1 MAVKTSSLSTRLA
14 VAAGALILA
23 VFGFW
28 MVGYGTGRVVV
39 ALMPSISTGMT
50 GRVQGG
56 AARPERATIEAPN
69 QKSQPVVQALSI
81 SPVRERGAQEPAAS
95 IVTTGADIVRLR
107 LQAAPG
113 ESILR
118 GTRAR
123 VRAVAGDEV
132 WSGTA
137 AEDDGSGPPGSAR
150 IDLPASRLPPGDYT
164 VLLFGLN
171 ASGREAE
178 RYRYVVKVRRP

>member
-1 MAVKTSSLSTRLA
+1 MAARAWSLSTRLA

-23 VFGFW
+23 MFGFW
-28 MVGYGTGRVVV
+28 MVGYGIGRVVV
-39 ALMPSISTGMT
+39 ALMPTISTGMT

-56 AARPERATIEAPN
+56 AAKPERATIEGPN
-69 QKSQPVVQALSI
+69 QKSQPAVQALSI
-81 SPVRERGAQEPAAS
+81 SPVRERGAREPAAS
-95 IVTTGADIVRLR
+95 IVTTGTDIVRLR

-113 ESILR
+113 ESIPR

-123 VRAVAGDEV
+123 VRAVAGYEV
-132 WSGTA
+132 WSGAA
-137 AEDDGSGPPGSAR
+137 AEDDGSGPQGFVR

-171 ASGREAE
+171 ASGQEAE
-178 RYRYVVKVRRP
+178 RYRYAMNVRRP